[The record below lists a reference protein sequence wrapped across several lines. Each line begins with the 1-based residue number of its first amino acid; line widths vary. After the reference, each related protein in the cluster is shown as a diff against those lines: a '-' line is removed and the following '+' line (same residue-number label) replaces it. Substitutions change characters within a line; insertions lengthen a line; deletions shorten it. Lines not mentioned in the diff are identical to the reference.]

1 MKKFYKVSIAYDDE
15 LDEFDDSLSEVLE
28 NVGATEGVWLDTGE
42 ITILLPPELTEYL
55 EETGI
60 LGLA

>member
-1 MKKFYKVSIAYDDE
+1 MKKCYKLMINYDDE
-15 LDEFDDSLSEVLE
+15 LEEVEELSEVLE
-28 NVGATEGVWLDTGE
+28 DLGAEGIWLDTG
-42 ITILLPPELTEYL
+42 TQTVLLPQEIAEYL

>member
-1 MKKFYKVSIAYDDE
+1 MKKCYKLKIDYDDE
-15 LDEFDDSLSEVLE
+15 LDEVDSLSEILE
-28 NVGATEGVWLDTGE
+28 DIGGDGIWLDTGDR
-42 ITILLPPELTEYL
+42 TVLLPPEMAKYL

>member
-1 MKKFYKVSIAYDDE
+1 MKKCYKLKIDYDDE
-15 LDEFDDSLSEVLE
+15 LDEVDSLSEILE
-28 NVGATEGVWLDTGE
+28 DIGGDGIWLDTGDG
-42 ITILLPPELTEYL
+42 TVLLPPEVAKYL

>member
-1 MKKFYKVSIAYDDE
+1 MKKCYKLKIDYDDE
-15 LDEFDDSLSEVLE
+15 LDEVDSLSEILE
-28 NVGATEGVWLDTGE
+28 DIGGDGIWLDTGDG
-42 ITILLPPELTEYL
+42 TVLLPPEMAKYL

>member
-1 MKKFYKVSIAYDDE
+1 MKKYYKLKIDYDDE
-15 LDEFDDSLSEVLE
+15 LDEVDSLSEILE
-28 NVGATEGVWLDTGE
+28 DIGGDGIWLDTGDR
-42 ITILLPPELTEYL
+42 TVLLPPEMAKYL